1 MLSGV
6 TELNMTKSD
15 VLTNFDT
22 LRVCTA
28 YKINGKEIKEI
39 PFDINLPVEPVY
51 TEMPVWKEDISK
63 MRSKEELPVEML
75 DYLKF
80 IESEV
85 NVPITVI
92 SVGPD
97 REQFISLK

>member
-15 VLTNFDT
+15 VLTHFDT

-28 YKINGKEIKEI
+28 YKINGKEIEEL

-51 TEMPVWKEDISK
+51 TGNARLEGRYIKNEKQGRVAG
-63 MRSKEELPVEML
+63 R
-75 DYLKF
+75 
-80 IESEV
+80 
-85 NVPITVI
+85 NA
-92 SVGPD
+92 
-97 REQFISLK
+97 